1 MFEELLFFYC
11 LLIILIILIKH
22 PRTLTVSTK
31 PKCAVKILGLTYWQ
45 AVISLFTHSL
55 KRGHLSKIVLTLYYN
70 I

>member
-1 MFEELLFFYC
+1 MLEELLFFYC

-22 PRTLTVSTK
+22 PRTLVVSTK
-31 PKCAVKILGLTYWQ
+31 PKCAAKILGLTYWQ